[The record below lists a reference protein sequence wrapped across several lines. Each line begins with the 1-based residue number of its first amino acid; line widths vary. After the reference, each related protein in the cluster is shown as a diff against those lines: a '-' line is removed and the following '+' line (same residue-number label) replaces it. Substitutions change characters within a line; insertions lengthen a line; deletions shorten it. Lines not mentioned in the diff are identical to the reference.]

1 MNAQALFG
9 ERLLAFNLLPS
20 RTLHP
25 TRHAHYGAPARP
37 VPAAMAPAW
46 HRIWSRD
53 ILRRLELHDR
63 PMNDVGRPELPL
75 ALLPP
80 DRLARL
86 VRYAG
91 AALCA
96 PRMRHAIAGSEVRR
110 LSADLG
116 ADVLDFAR
124 QSAPVPAQLAAVA
137 DDSPLSASALDRWGY
152 ATLMGAMAGG
162 GPELAL
168 RVELKL
174 PDGAT
179 GEPSSDAT
187 ACLAMTLDI
196 LKLTEPTWHSSF
208 LAMR

>member
-25 TRHAHYGAPARP
+25 TRHAQYGAPART
-37 VPAAMAPAW
+37 VPAAMMPAW
-46 HRIWSRD
+46 HRHWSRD
-53 ILRRLELHDR
+53 ILRRLDLHER
-63 PMNDVGRPELPL
+63 PVTDARRPELPV

-86 VRYAG
+86 VRYTG

-96 PRMRHAIAGSEVRR
+96 ARMRHTIAGEEVRR

-116 ADVLDFAR
+116 TEVLDFAR
-124 QSAPVPAQLAAVA
+124 QSAPASEHLVAAA
-137 DDSPLSASALDRWGY
+137 ADSPLSATTLDRWGC
-152 ATLMGAMAGG
+152 ATVMGAMAGG
-162 GPELAL
+162 GPELTL

-179 GEPSSDAT
+179 GEPPSDAT